1 MGSQLHGALCFGTFG
16 PNLGPALRGA
26 GFGLK
31 ADGGPCWTRAPT
43 EAGAGEQGL
52 LVLSAQPQSTRGSP
66 GPSLAPICS
75 EWLHH
80 GTGPGLWGQ
89 MAHAPPHSS
98 VVGGLW
104 PSLGSHCPCL
114 TQQGPSRVRRN
125 PPKLAC
131 SSPSPHRNH
140 PFGLNF
146 REGLG

>member
-1 MGSQLHGALCFGTFG
+1 MFWHIWSKPGSSAESCWLWPQGRWRPLPDQGSHRGRRWRGRALGALRSS
-16 PNLGPALRGA
+16 P
-26 GFGLK
+26 
-31 ADGGPCWTRAPT
+31 
-43 EAGAGEQGL
+43 
-52 LVLSAQPQSTRGSP
+52 SASGSP

-80 GTGPGLWGQ
+80 GTSPGLWGQ

-98 VVGGLW
+98 VAGGLW

-114 TQQGPSRVRRN
+114 TQQGPSRVRRTP